1 MNEKGLYNKYYVG
14 LKSALNDL
22 YGVVVTSDSSQ
33 HETLPIIEMNSI
45 GINLRDETL
54 DKSEKKFAFSYEIN
68 IYAKDKAE
76 ATVDDII
83 FDLSDGVVT
92 YFLDEGFDIVSNLRV
107 PNIDKEVRR
116 KNIRVSGVYDTNR
129 EVIYRK

>member
-22 YGVVVTSDSSQ
+22 YGVVVTTNASW
-33 HETLPIIEMNSI
+33 HEKLPIVEINSI
-45 GINLRDETL
+45 GISLRNETL
-54 DKSEKKFAFSYEIN
+54 DKSEKMFALNYDIN
-68 IYAKDKAE
+68 IYAQDSVE
-76 ATVDDII
+76 ETVDDII

>member
-14 LKSALNDL
+14 LKSVLNDL
-22 YGVVVTSDSSQ
+22 YGVVVTTNASW
-33 HETLPIIEMNSI
+33 HEKLPIVEINSI
-45 GINLRDETL
+45 GISLRNETL
-54 DKSEKKFAFSYEIN
+54 DKSEKMFALNYEIN
-68 IYAKDKAE
+68 IYAQDSAE
-76 ATVDDII
+76 ETVDDIL

-92 YFLDEGFDIVSNLRV
+92 YFLEEGFDIVSNLRV